1 MDGLYATLLC
11 RTPVPA
17 EVASHVAALRRGL
30 RPEALVAASAATTAE
45 FHARPPRLGE
55 PLVRS
60 VSQYGEVGLL
70 LKHWASS
77 AVAAPFVVDV
87 GARGWA
93 HSNSWDLMTHFG
105 WRGLLI
111 EVNPA
116 LLPSIRAEFEGLDLS
131 LLGLAISDYDG
142 RSKLTIG
149 IDDVSSLDPGA
160 ASAEV
165 LPGNRTLTEAT
176 I

>member
-1 MDGLYATLLC
+1 MDGLYATLLS

-30 RPEALVAASAATTAE
+30 RPEALVAASAATPE

-77 AVAAPFVVDV
+77 AVAASFVVDV
-87 GARGWA
+87 GAHGRA
-93 HSNSWDLMTHFG
+93 RSNSWDLITHFG
-105 WRGLLI
+105 SRGLLI
-111 EVNPA
+111 EANPA

-165 LPGNRTLTEAT
+165 LPRYRALTEAM